1 MEPPS
6 KKMRTL
12 MDDDSSDSGDDA
24 GGVPI
29 GKSSESSFKINE
41 DFAKRFEYNKKREEV
56 ARCKCHFSYPSA
68 TAFS

>member
-1 MEPPS
+1 
-6 KKMRTL
+6 MRTL

-29 GKSSESSFKINE
+29 GQSSESSFKINE

-56 ARCKCHFSYPSA
+56 ARCKLPIFLNLDDYSGLL
-68 TAFS
+68 

>member
-1 MEPPS
+1 
-6 KKMRTL
+6 MRTL

-29 GKSSESSFKINE
+29 GQSSESSFKINE

-56 ARCKCHFSYPSA
+56 ARCKLLLFLSLGDYSGV
-68 TAFS
+68 F